1 MDYQRRRAILLSVS
15 TIRVVVAD
23 DHTLTLMGVADSLET
38 HGVSVVGRA
47 HTAAEAVSLVERKNP
62 DALLVDLDFGPGPTG
77 LDIAASLRKNM
88 PLLGIVLLSAYGDP
102 RLHSGDLSH
111 APMGVVYLIKQ
122 QVTSTRMLAE
132 ALTTAIEKAQGQA
145 EGTLPRVNLTGGQI
159 TLLRLIA
166 QGRSNNA
173 IARDMSI
180 TEESVSKNINRMV
193 KRLGIEPSSDTNTR
207 AALLQSYFDLIGSNR

>member
-1 MDYQRRRAILLSVS
+1 V
-15 TIRVVVAD
+15 
-23 DHTLTLMGVADSLET
+23 
-38 HGVSVVGRA
+38 
-47 HTAAEAVSLVERKNP
+47 
-62 DALLVDLDFGPGPTG
+62 
-77 LDIAASLRKNM
+77 
-88 PLLGIVLLSAYGDP
+88 
-102 RLHSGDLSH
+102 
-111 APMGVVYLIKQ
+111 GVVYLIKQ